1 MKLRFLI
8 PLGAFL
14 GLAVFLAV
22 GLSLDPSKVPSPLV
36 GKPVPQFSLPTLN
49 DPQRSLGP
57 EELKGQVYLLNVWA
71 SWCVACRHE
80 HPLLVSL
87 ARQNAI
93 PIYGLNYKDE
103 RPAALQWLRQL
114 GNPYKASAFDADG
127 RVGIDWGVYGVP
139 ETFLVD
145 AEGVIRY
152 KHTGPLTAE
161 AWETELLPRIR
172 QLREEKG

>member
-1 MKLRFLI
+1 MMRLLI
-8 PLGAFL
+8 PFGIFIVLIGFL
-14 GLAVFLAV
+14 GI
-22 GLSLDPSKVPSPLV
+22 GLGLNPRDVPSPLIN
-36 GKPVPQFSLPTLN
+36 KPAPDFELPMLAE
-49 DPQRSLGP
+49 PGESLGL
-57 EELKGQVYLLNVWA
+57 EDFKADGVVLFNVWA

-127 RVGIDWGVYGVP
+127 RVGIDRGVYGVP

>member
-1 MKLRFLI
+1 MMRLLI
-8 PLGAFL
+8 PFGIFIVLIGFL
-14 GLAVFLAV
+14 GI
-22 GLSLDPSKVPSPLV
+22 GLGLNPRDVPSPLINKPAPAFELPRV
-36 GKPVPQFSLPTLN
+36 G
-49 DPQRSLGP
+49 DADESLG
-57 EELKGQVYLLNVWA
+57 LKDLKADGVVLFNVWA

-103 RPAALQWLRQL
+103 RPAARQWLRQL
-114 GNPYKASAFDADG
+114 GNPYKASAFDEDG

-145 AEGVIRY
+145 AQGVIRY

-161 AWETELLPRIR
+161 AWETEVLPRIR
-172 QLREEKG
+172 RLQEEKG